1 MISISYDFSRSFEVD
16 INFNFKSNNESY
28 TLSELKEYFNKEKN
42 QFIATQILNDD
53 KLKTWVQEVKVFL
66 ENNLDELIKNNIKIC
81 FELDGLREQSAI
93 DYNNERET
101 KVFKEEIDKYW
112 NNKNYERLIELV
124 KKYNG
129 NIEGSLKKKY
139 EYVLKKIG

>member
-66 ENNLDELIKNNIKIC
+66 ENNLNELIKNNIKIC
-81 FELDGLREQSAI
+81 FELDG
-93 DYNNERET
+93 
-101 KVFKEEIDKYW
+101 
-112 NNKNYERLIELV
+112 
-124 KKYNG
+124 
-129 NIEGSLKKKY
+129 
-139 EYVLKKIG
+139 

>member
-81 FELDGLREQSAI
+81 FELDG
-93 DYNNERET
+93 
-101 KVFKEEIDKYW
+101 
-112 NNKNYERLIELV
+112 
-124 KKYNG
+124 
-129 NIEGSLKKKY
+129 
-139 EYVLKKIG
+139 